1 MKTIRSRLILLGIV
15 FTLIVIGYLV
25 GVPAKAEEPKA
36 PTVKETVTAIG
47 EGIQQ
52 APAKIS
58 GWVQSEW
65 TDIKA
70 YQAQGWADAKA
81 QNQRNWEWL
90 KGLFNTTKSTN

>member
-25 GVPAKAEEPKA
+25 GVPAKAEETKA
-36 PTVKETVTAIG
+36 PTVTETVTAIG

-58 GWVQSEW
+58 GWAQSEW

-81 QNQRNWEWL
+81 QNKANWERL
-90 KGLFNTTKSTN
+90 KSIFNTTKSTK

>member
-1 MKTIRSRLILLGIV
+1 MFRLIIGA
-15 FTLIVIGYLV
+15 VIGAALFASV
-25 GVPAKAEEPKA
+25 VKAEEQA

-58 GWVQSEW
+58 GWAQSEW

-81 QNQRNWEWL
+81 QNKANWEQL
-90 KGLFNTTKSTN
+90 KSIFNTTKTTN